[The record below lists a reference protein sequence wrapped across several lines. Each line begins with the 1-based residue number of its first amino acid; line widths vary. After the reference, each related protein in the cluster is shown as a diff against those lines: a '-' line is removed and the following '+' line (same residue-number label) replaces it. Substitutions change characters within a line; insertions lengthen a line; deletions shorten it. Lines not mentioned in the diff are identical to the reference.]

1 MPYRRANEAVVVQ
14 NYGVPKFGVFTC
26 FGGKTHSTSGQH
38 NFCQLRYHMLAVTV
52 IESPGCKLSIAV
64 SAITQGRRGNKL

>member
-1 MPYRRANEAVVVQ
+1 MPYRRANVAVVVKIMMFQ
-14 NYGVPKFGVFTC
+14 SLVVFTS

-38 NFCQLRYHMLAVTV
+38 NFCQLRYHMLADTV